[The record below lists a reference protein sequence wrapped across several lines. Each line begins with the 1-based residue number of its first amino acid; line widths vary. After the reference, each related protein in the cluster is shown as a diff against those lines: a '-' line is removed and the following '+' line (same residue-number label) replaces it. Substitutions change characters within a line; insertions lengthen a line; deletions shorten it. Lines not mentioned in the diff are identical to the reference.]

1 MKKLL
6 YFLPIALIAACQST
20 SPSTALS
27 NELTNASDSISYG
40 IGVNI
45 GKNLGSANFGELNP
59 DQIAAGIRDI
69 LDSNETK
76 LDDQQIQAMMQAQQ
90 MKEQKQEMAAAEGY
104 KLECETWMAANAT
117 KDGVQTTPSGLQ
129 YKVITQGEGAVPT
142 MEDKVSVHYTG
153 TLIDG
158 TKFDS
163 SVDRGQPAEFG
174 VTQVIKGWTE
184 ALTMM
189 PVGSKYQLFIP
200 AELAYGEQ
208 VRPGGPIPANAA
220 LIFDVELLDIVT
232 E

>member
-1 MKKLL
+1 MKQVLSII
-6 YFLPIALIAACQST
+6 PVLILAACQST
-20 SPSTALS
+20 NPSTSS
-27 NELTNASDSISYG
+27 NSELASQADSLSYG
-40 IGVNI
+40 LGINI
-45 GKNLGSANFGELNP
+45 GKNLAGANFEDLNP
-59 DQIAAGIRDI
+59 DQIAAGIRDV

-76 LDDQQIQAMMQAQQ
+76 LDDQQIQTLMQAQQ
-90 MKEQKQEMAAAEGY
+90 MKAKEKEMAEAAKY
-104 KLECETWMAANAT
+104 KEECEAWLAENAT
-117 KDGVQTTPSGLQ
+117 KEGVQTTASGLQ
-129 YKVITQGEGAVPT
+129 YKVMTQGEGPVPS

-200 AELAYGEQ
+200 SELAYGAQ

-220 LIFDVELLDIVT
+220 LIFDVELLGIVS